1 MILYT
6 VVPIEDVL
14 EGMDTEPAVTSQV
27 MLNGVLMEVEA
38 LGGAFEAKVVR
49 VLSSNPDDYLASH
62 HQPGF
67 ILRWK

>member
-38 LGGAFEAKVVR
+38 LGGPSRLK
-49 VLSSNPDDYLASH
+49 L
-62 HQPGF
+62 
-67 ILRWK
+67 